1 MRYAHPVATAQIAVR
16 LPEELLAEVDE
27 LVARGVYESRAAA
40 VRAGLEAVA
49 DSERRRQIDRAVI
62 DGYRR
67 IPAGETEH
75 VAAVT
80 SLRDAILD
88 EPW

>member
-1 MRYAHPVATAQIAVR
+1 MATEQIAVR
-16 LPEELLAEVDE
+16 LPEELLAEVDK

-49 DSERRRQIDRAVI
+49 ESERRREIDRAVLA
-62 DGYRR
+62 GYRR
-67 IPAGETEH
+67 IPASEAEPESA
-75 VAAVT
+75 VA

>member
-1 MRYAHPVATAQIAVR
+1 MATAQIAVR
-16 LPEELLAEVDE
+16 LSEELLAEVDE
-27 LVARGVYESRAAA
+27 LVAQGVYESRAAA

-49 DSERRRQIDRAVI
+49 ESERRRQIDRAVI
-62 DGYRR
+62 AGYRR
-67 IPAGETEH
+67 IPAGDADH
-75 VAAVT
+75 QSAVA